1 MGGLFGGGGSS
12 PVMQA
17 FTPPAVK
24 AAEPAIKDVKKK
36 ATGSSSLAA
45 RTETKFGGRLG
56 GIADQARKTLLGQ

>member
-1 MGGLFGGGGSS
+1 
-12 PVMQA
+12 MQA